1 MSETDAGSSA
11 AQQSPTL
18 AHRLEYGIV
27 AVLFGLLRFI
37 GVDAASALGGAFLG
51 TVGPM
56 LRPISKR
63 GEANLRMI
71 YPDWDDRRVRRTIR
85 GVWANLGRTGAE
97 FAHLDAF
104 GVGGPDARVDLRGR
118 EHLARVAASG
128 KPALFI
134 SGHFANWETM
144 TIALRAS
151 GVPFALVYRPANNPL
166 VDRLILRARTAATTP
181 HQIPKGAK
189 GARAMVEALRA
200 RRSIAMLVDQ
210 KLTDGVT
217 APFMGRDAQT
227 GAAAARLSLKYGAP
241 IYYASAER
249 LGGARVRLT
258 VHPPIAFT
266 PTGEQEADML
276 ALTTLINAAIEKDV
290 RARPEQWLWL
300 HRRWGKVLPAP
311 VSSAPAARADGQ
323 DRVEPAVAPAP
334 TDAPA

>member
-1 MSETDAGSSA
+1 MSEDAVQA
-11 AQQSPTL
+11 PARNVRPTL
-18 AHRLEYGIV
+18 LHRLEYGLAV
-27 AVLFGLLRFI
+27 ALFAALRPL
-37 GVDAASALGGAFLG
+37 GVEAASALGGAFLSF
-51 TVGPM
+51 VGP
-56 LRPISKR
+56 LIRPVSKR

-104 GVGGPDARVDLRGR
+104 GVGGPDARVEVRGR
-118 EHLARVAASG
+118 ERLARVAASG

-144 TIALRAS
+144 TIALRAA
-151 GVPFALVYRPANNPL
+151 GVSFALVYRPANNPL
-166 VDRLILRARTAATTP
+166 VDALIVKARARTMTA

-189 GARAMVEALRA
+189 GARALVESLRA

-227 GAAAARLSLKYGAP
+227 GAAAARLSLKFGAP

-249 LGGARVRLT
+249 LRGARIRLT

-266 PTGEQEADML
+266 PSGDQDTDVL
-276 ALTTLINAAIEKDV
+276 ALTTLINEAIERDV

-300 HRRWGKVLPAP
+300 HRRWGKTLPAP
-311 VSSAPAARADGQ
+311 VSGAAPAPAA
-323 DRVEPAVAPAP
+323 PAAAA
-334 TDAPA
+334 TDAPV